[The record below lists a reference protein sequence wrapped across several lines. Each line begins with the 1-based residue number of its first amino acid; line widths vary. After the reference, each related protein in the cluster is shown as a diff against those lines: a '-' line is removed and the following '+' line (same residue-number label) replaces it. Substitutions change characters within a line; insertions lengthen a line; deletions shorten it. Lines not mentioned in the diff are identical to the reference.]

1 MTSTILIVD
10 DFRAYRSYVRKILQG
25 NPEFRVIG
33 EAGDGLTAVQKA
45 SEMQPDVILLDINM
59 PALSGLD
66 AIRLIQKVSP
76 SSRVIFVT
84 AQTKPEL
91 IRKAFEYGA
100 SAYLDK
106 MCVEDELIS
115 ALRCVMDN
123 MLFLGTDSLA
133 EELGPVQ

>member
-25 NPEFRVIG
+25 NSEFRVIA
-33 EAGDGLTAVQKA
+33 EAGDGLIAVQKA

-66 AIRLIQKVSP
+66 AIRIIQKVSP
-76 SSRVIFVT
+76 GSRVVFVT
-84 AQTKPEL
+84 QQTDPEL
-91 IRKAFEYGA
+91 IREAFEHGA
-100 SAYLDK
+100 AAYLNK
-106 MCVEDELIS
+106 MCIADELVP
-115 ALRCVMDN
+115 ALRCVVDN
-123 MLFLGTDSLA
+123 MLFLGKYSFA